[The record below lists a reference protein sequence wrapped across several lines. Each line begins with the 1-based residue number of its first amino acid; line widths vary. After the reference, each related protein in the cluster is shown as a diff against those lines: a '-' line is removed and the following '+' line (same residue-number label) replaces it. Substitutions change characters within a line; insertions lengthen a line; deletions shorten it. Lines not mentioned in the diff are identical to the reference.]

1 MVRARRIHASLCRF
15 CRYVLRC
22 IGSSWRFPE
31 RNRSRHYYDNESQPP
46 ETHATNVSAPRV
58 MPSKSAD
65 QSGANPRPGSLT
77 GGCGHTPQ
85 SFGQTGFRAI
95 VGLQTGLRIGLWIY
109 FMHF

>member
-58 MPSKSAD
+58 MLPKSAD
-65 QSGANPRPGSLT
+65 QSRPDLRTDPLT
-77 GGCGHTPQ
+77 GGCGHVPQ
-85 SFGQTGFRAI
+85 CVGQPGFRAI
-95 VGLQTGLRIGLWIY
+95 SGLWLY